1 MGTINGPGGNSVLNA
16 AGTTGYALSGFS
28 ITVLNIAALSTASVI
43 SLPGSA
49 SGGAELAMSPN
60 GKWLVA
66 EINGGA
72 AIVKL

>member
-1 MGTINGPGGNSVLNA
+1 VLNA

-28 ITVLNIAALSTASVI
+28 ITVLNIAALSTGSVI